1 MPKRRKQ
8 DEESENSAAD
18 DISFVEE
25 EIEADDDGNL
35 FPEDEEGEAQPQEP
49 EIEGSNFDEEFGG
62 EDGRGDDAGDDE
74 EKPEKHPQKK
84 QKLPEMTAKA
94 SALLKVNT
102 AEVKNAMRRS
112 EIYNKQRHEK
122 KVTSYNFKIASV
134 IFPPCLDVP
143 TVGNRSY

>member
-35 FPEDEEGEAQPQEP
+35 FQEDEEGEAQPQEP

-122 KVTSYNFKIASV
+122 KVTSYNFQNCFSNFSTLFGCSHSWK
-134 IFPPCLDVP
+134 
-143 TVGNRSY
+143 